1 MQLFKINTNYFKN
14 KYKNLSNESS
24 ITDQAINLEELV
36 KCGEKEASRNNF
48 ERALDIF
55 DNAIRINP
63 SFDSA
68 YGDKALVF
76 DKMGELDESLKMYS
90 KALEI
95 NPKNS
100 VTWHNRGLT
109 LIKKKRMD
117 EAINCFD
124 KAISIDKNYSK
135 AWYNKGRCLEMQ
147 GNLENAQICLTKARK
162 LNPFLFSKIK
172 LR

>member
-1 MQLFKINTNYFKN
+1 LFKININYFKN
-14 KYKNLSNESS
+14 KYGSFSNEISVAKQ
-24 ITDQAINLEELV
+24 TINLEEIV

-48 ERALDIF
+48 EKALNIF
-55 DNAIRINP
+55 DSAIRINP
-63 SFDSA
+63 AFDSA

-76 DKMGELDESLKMYS
+76 DKIGKLDESLKMYS

-100 VTWHNRGLT
+100 VTWHNKGLT
-109 LIKKKRMD
+109 LIKMKRMD

-124 KAISIDKNYSK
+124 RAISIDKNYSK

-162 LNPFLFSKIK
+162 LDPFLFSKIK

>member
-1 MQLFKINTNYFKN
+1 MFKINTNYFKN
-14 KYKNLSNESS
+14 KYLKFSNEGS
-24 ITDQAINLEELV
+24 IKDETHNLEELV
-36 KCGEKEASRNNF
+36 KCGEKEASQNNF
-48 ERALDIF
+48 EKALTIF

-63 SFDSA
+63 AFDSA

-76 DKMGELDESLKMYS
+76 DKMGKLDESLRMYS

-95 NPKNS
+95 NPSNS
-100 VTWHNRGLT
+100 ITWHNKGLT
-109 LIKKKRMD
+109 LIRKKRLD

-124 KAISIDKNYSK
+124 KSISIDQNYSK

-147 GNLENAQICLTKARK
+147 GNMENAQICLTKAKK
-162 LNPFLFSKIK
+162 LDPFLFSKIK